1 MEYFRRLGRFWGP
14 EGAAV
19 AWLFLALPALHFLQT
34 TVHEGTHAMAAVVST
49 GGSPKLVTY
58 AHSSAAG
65 FRNGATIPDAKSTVS
80 PVERKECNSRK
91 RSSDP
96 PRLAGF
102 SALPQFVALAQI
114 ALFSVVF
121 IVTTLEGPR
130 VRFAL
135 RAWYLAACLDFLYST
150 IRGLIGGCNKFADW
164 SKFML
169 RSDIPVA
176 GFVVMTWVFWLLVLA
191 HFVWVYWSPWS
202 RPPASRPGFWGYRWI
217 ALILGILSF
226 LAVLLSFAVGDPS
239 IDKGSVAF
247 ILPLVIQILAL
258 IWYWLYF
265 GLTFKYQS

>member
-19 AWLFLALPALHFLQT
+19 AWLFLALPVLHFFQT
-34 TVHEGTHAMAAVVST
+34 TIHEGTHALSAVVSS

-58 AHSSAAG
+58 PHTSAAG
-65 FRNGATIPDAKSTVS
+65 FRNGVTIPDAKSTVS
-80 PVERKECNSRK
+80 PVERTECNSRA
-91 RSSDP
+91 RVRN

-102 SALPQFVALAQI
+102 IGMPQFVALGLI
-114 ALFSVVF
+114 ILFSTAF
-121 IVTTLEGPR
+121 LIGAPDNPL
-130 VRFAL
+130 VRFGL
-135 RAWYLAACLDFLYST
+135 RSWYLAACIDFLYST

-176 GFVVMTWVFWLLVLA
+176 GFVVMTWLLWLLVLA

-202 RPPASRPGFWGYRWI
+202 RPPASRPGFWDYRWI
-217 ALILGILSF
+217 ALILGSLSF

-239 IDKGSVAF
+239 IDKSSVAF

-265 GLTFKYQS
+265 GLTFKYQR